1 MSCHEVFSVERD
13 DFVAAVGEATSL
25 RGSRL
30 YHLHVV
36 LVIVVVG
43 AVSLES
49 LVLFMLELRSL

>member
-1 MSCHEVFSVERD
+1 MSCHEVSSVERD

-36 LVIVVVG
+36 LVIVVG